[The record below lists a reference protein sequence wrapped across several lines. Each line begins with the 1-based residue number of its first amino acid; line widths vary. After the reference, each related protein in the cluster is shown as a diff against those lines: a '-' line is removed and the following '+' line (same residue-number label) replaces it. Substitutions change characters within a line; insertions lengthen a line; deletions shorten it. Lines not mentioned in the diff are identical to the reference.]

1 MNIQFKG
8 ITHYTGSP
16 DTLEGRMKDDFSRK
30 DFVNAIALRYR
41 RRNDE
46 AVAEG
51 VVLTGKDMVSFMK
64 DNFNLT
70 IPDELMAC
78 QSQDELIQ
86 LMFSDNEAIK
96 PIIGEILDF
105 AMNSDPALVDE
116 KVFEYY
122 TTKKQAGGQDIEGKP
137 ILEVTA

>member
-16 DTLEGRMKDDFSRK
+16 NTLEGRMKDDFRRK
-30 DFVNAIALRYR
+30 DFVNAIALRPTA
-41 RRNDE
+41 DE

-70 IPDELMAC
+70 IPDELVAC

-96 PIIGEILDF
+96 PVIGEILEF
-105 AMNSDPALVDE
+105 AMTSDPALVDG

-122 TTKKQAGGQDIEGKP
+122 TAKQQAGGQDIEGKP